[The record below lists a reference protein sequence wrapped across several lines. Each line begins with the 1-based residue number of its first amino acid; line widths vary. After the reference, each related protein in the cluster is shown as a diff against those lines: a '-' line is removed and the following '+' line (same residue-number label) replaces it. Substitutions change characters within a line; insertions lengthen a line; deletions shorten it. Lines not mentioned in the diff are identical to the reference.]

1 MAAGAWPW
9 RRRGRLQLLIV
20 ATLCCMCSIRA
31 VLSLGSMNSMA
42 ASYGEKG
49 QTLCSLRAEKANAV
63 TCFGSDVASVYGAPP
78 RLPLVGLAGGDAFV
92 CGLSMGICQPYCW
105 GNNIYVGAG
114 VPAVGDKH
122 YEALSAGD
130 NHLCALRQS
139 ASYNGSGA
147 MAAVDCWGYNMTGSF
162 ITAPLV
168 SITSGSFFSCGLF
181 AANFT
186 PVCWGDETASGAI
199 SMAPKELAFNSITA
213 GGYHVCGIL
222 QTNQRL
228 FCWGRS
234 FDTQAGVPK
243 VTVFTSL
250 VAGKF
255 LTCGLHKKTHL
266 PFCWGLSLPNNRPM
280 PTNVPFSTLVAG
292 DYFICGL
299 PMVASLPP
307 QCWGSGYP
315 VILPTGIGPGICSSL
330 PCMPGTYSLSADA
343 VKALAAS
350 GVTLCPN
357 PSDNVCINCSVG
369 CSKGLIESSPCSS
382 SADRHCSYD
391 CSHCNH
397 NTTCLAE
404 CTNSP
409 KTTRTES
416 IQIPIIIG
424 ELVTAVVVIGVLLMV
439 VFFCVRRKLSKVA
452 KVERNAK
459 SSSKITQLHD
469 QGVRKS
475 SFRSIPKVMKPSD
488 NITLETIIRA
498 RFFTYR
504 ELDEATSGFA
514 QESEIGRGSFYCVY
528 KGVLSDGTLVAVKRP
543 AIITSS
549 QQSYSLQDFNIEI
562 DLLSRLNHAHLLNLV
577 GYCNEGGEH
586 LLVYEYM
593 ENGTLFEHLHGQG
606 LAEQLSW
613 ITRVKIA
620 VQAARGLE
628 YLHGYACPPVIH
640 RDIKSANILL
650 DDEFNARVADFGL
663 SLLGPSD
670 SSKPIDE
677 LPVGTLGYLDPEYY
691 RLHYLTTKSDIYSFG
706 VLLVEILTGRMAVD
720 EYYEDGNLVDWAVP
734 LIKKGE
740 IVPILDPRLAHPP
753 DPEGLLRIAR
763 VAARCVRMRGKDRPS
778 MDRVTTSLER
788 SLALLIGTLADGQL
802 ILPSEV
808 VLGSNRLHPKSC
820 RSKSSHSRL
829 SSAVTV
835 GSSLQ
840 ALEAEHQSI
849 ASSRIQR
856 PWPSESDEEQAA
868 VMPNHD
874 TVAKLIVDVS
884 PPESTQIQAVH
895 NAAPKGSE
903 IAPASPQPARGDCC
917 WR

>member
-1 MAAGAWPW
+1 MAAAGAWPW
-9 RRRGRLQLLIV
+9 RRGGRLQLLMV
-20 ATLCCMCSIRA
+20 AMVFWMCSLRA
-31 VLSLGSMNSMA
+31 VLPLGSMNSMA
-42 ASYGEKG
+42 ASYGENG
-49 QTLCSLRAEKANAV
+49 QSLCSLRVEKANAV

-78 RLPLVGLAGGDAFV
+78 RLPLVGLTGGDGFV
-92 CGLSMGICQPYCW
+92 CGLSMGVRQPYCW
-105 GNNIYVGAG
+105 GNNIYVEAG

-122 YEALSAGD
+122 YAALSAGD

-139 ASYNGSGA
+139 ASYNASGVP
-147 MAAVDCWGYNMTGSF
+147 AAVDCWGYNMTGSF
-162 ITAPLV
+162 ITAPLL

-181 AANFT
+181 AANST

-199 SMAPKELAFNSITA
+199 STTPKELVFNSITA

-222 QTNQRL
+222 QTNQRS

-234 FDTQAGVPK
+234 FDAQAGVPK
-243 VTVFTSL
+243 ETVFTSL

-255 LTCGLHKKTHL
+255 LTCGLHKDTHL
-266 PFCWGLSLPNNRPM
+266 PFCWGLSLRNNRPM

-299 PMVASLPP
+299 PVVASLPA

-315 VILPTGIGPGICSSL
+315 VTLPTGIAPGVCSSL
-330 PCMPGTYSLSADA
+330 PCMPSTYSLSADA

-350 GVTLCPN
+350 GATLCPN

-369 CSKGLIESSPCSS
+369 CPKGMIVSSPCASF
-382 SADRHCSYD
+382 ADRQCSYD
-391 CSHCNH
+391 CSHCYH
-397 NTTCLAE
+397 NATCLAA
-404 CTNSP
+404 CSNSP

-439 VFFCVRRKLSKVA
+439 AFFCVRRKLSQIA
-452 KVERNAK
+452 KVEKKVK
-459 SSSKITQLHD
+459 SSSMTTQV
-469 QGVRKS
+469 QEQAVRKS
-475 SFRSIPKVMKPSD
+475 SFRSIPKVVKPSD
-488 NITLETIIRA
+488 NIALETKIRA
-498 RFFTYR
+498 RSFTYR
-504 ELDEATSGFA
+504 ELDEATGGFEE
-514 QESEIGRGSFYCVY
+514 ESEIGRGSFCCVY

-543 AIITSS
+543 AIPASS
-549 QQSYSLQDFNIEI
+549 QISYNLQDFNNEI
-562 DLLSRLNHAHLLNLV
+562 DLLSRLNHAHLLNLI
-577 GYCNEGGEH
+577 GYCSEGGER
-586 LLVYEYM
+586 LLVHEYM
-593 ENGTLFEHLHGQG
+593 ENGTLFEHLHGQ
-606 LAEQLSW
+606 LLTEQLSW

-670 SSKPIDE
+670 SSKPLSE
-677 LPVGTLGYLDPEYY
+677 LPAGTLGYLDPEYY
-691 RLHYLTTKSDIYSFG
+691 HLHYLTTKSDIYSFG
-706 VLLVEILTGRMAVD
+706 VLLVEILTGRMAFD

-788 SLALLIGTLADGQL
+788 SLVLLMGTSSDGQL

-808 VLGSNRLHPKSC
+808 VLGSNRLHPKSS
-820 RSKSSHSRL
+820 RSRSSHSHL
-829 SSAVTV
+829 SSALTAD
-835 GSSLQ
+835 SSWQ

-849 ASSRIQR
+849 SLSQIQR
-856 PWPSESDEEQAA
+856 RWPSESDEEQAA
-868 VMPNHD
+868 SVPGHD
-874 TVAKLIVDVS
+874 TVAKLSVVVS
-884 PPESTQIQAVH
+884 PPESTQIQAAH
-895 NAAPKGSE
+895 NAAPQDSE
-903 IAPASPQPARGDCC
+903 IAPASPQPDCG
-917 WR
+917 